1 MKKGFKKF
9 PLTCVEYYDHS
20 GEAGWIELDT
30 LEKPITCKTVGFL
43 VKETDTSLHIMST
56 LTDEDEGGYGGNN
69 EVLKSCI
76 VSQKTLRKLF

>member
-9 PLTCVEYYDHS
+9 SLICVEYYDHS
-20 GEAGWIELDT
+20 GDAGWIELDT

-56 LTDEDEGGYGGNN
+56 LTDDGGHGGNN

>member
-9 PLTCVEYYDHS
+9 SLISVEYYDHS
-20 GEAGWIELDT
+20 GDAGWIELDT
-30 LEKPITCKTVGFL
+30 LEKPITCKTFGFL

-56 LTDEDEGGYGGNN
+56 LTDDGGHGGNN

-76 VSQKTLRKLF
+76 ISQKTLRKLF

>member
-9 PLTCVEYYDHS
+9 RLISVEYYDHS
-20 GEAGWIELDT
+20 GDAGWIELDT

-43 VKETDTSLHIMST
+43 VKETETSLHIMST
-56 LTDEDEGGYGGNN
+56 LTDEDGGGYGGNN

>member
-9 PLTCVEYYDHS
+9 RLISVEYYDHS
-20 GEAGWIELDT
+20 GAAGWIELDT

-56 LTDEDEGGYGGNN
+56 LTDDGGQGGNN

-76 VSQKTLRKLF
+76 ISQKTLRKWF